1 MLPQTGVRGKQIN
14 TTSKLGLPSIT
25 LLRNQHGQTRRKRH
39 NKKRKQDT
47 RDETDTTTIQS
58 RMLPIQA
65 TVAYL
70 RARSVRTLRDPANL
84 RARSVRTWKKCTWSS
99 STITKASNSSGR
111 VLVTLVL
118 VNPKQVHLVAG
129 STIISSLWKRCVWS
143 IEHNHYL
150 PVKSSRVQPQLF
162 SPSLYSLTFWLI
174 SDFSGTLSKFSKI
187 FNLTGE

>member
-1 MLPQTGVRGKQIN
+1 MPRPIN
-14 TTSKLGLPSIT
+14 TTSKLGLPSNT

-70 RARSVRTLRDPANL
+70 RARSVRTLRDPENL
-84 RARSVRTWKKCTWSS
+84 CARSVRTLERCTKSS
-99 STITKASNSSGR
+99 STITKASNSR
-111 VLVTLVL
+111 D
-118 VNPKQVHLVAG
+118 KRIHLVAG

-150 PVKSSRVQPQLF
+150 RLCCSQFEQLRAGSRDIG
-162 SPSLYSLTFWLI
+162 SRKAAYC
-174 SDFSGTLSKFSKI
+174 
-187 FNLTGE
+187 

>member
-1 MLPQTGVRGKQIN
+1 MVVSVSSRVSCFLFLLWRFRRVWPCWFLRRVIEGSPSLLVVLIN

-84 RARSVRTWKKCTWSS
+84 RARSVRTWERCTWSS
-99 STITKASNSSGR
+99 STITKASNSR
-111 VLVTLVL
+111 D
-118 VNPKQVHLVAG
+118 
-129 STIISSLWKRCVWS
+129 
-143 IEHNHYL
+143 E
-150 PVKSSRVQPQLF
+150 F
-162 SPSLYSLTFWLI
+162 S
-174 SDFSGTLSKFSKI
+174 
-187 FNLTGE
+187 

>member
-1 MLPQTGVRGKQIN
+1 MWDQRSSVIN

-84 RARSVRTWKKCTWSS
+84 RARSVRTWKRCTWSS

-129 STIISSLWKRCVWS
+129 STIISSLWNRDVRGQS
-143 IEHNHYL
+143 STIITSDRLSSPTPSFVVLSSQRLHPL
-150 PVKSSRVQPQLF
+150 PRPWKP
-162 SPSLYSLTFWLI
+162 
-174 SDFSGTLSKFSKI
+174 
-187 FNLTGE
+187 GE

>member
-1 MLPQTGVRGKQIN
+1 MRIIN

-70 RARSVRTLRDPANL
+70 RARSVRTWER
-84 RARSVRTWKKCTWSS
+84 CTWSS
-99 STITKASNSSGR
+99 STITKASNSR
-111 VLVTLVL
+111 D
-118 VNPKQVHLVAG
+118 
-129 STIISSLWKRCVWS
+129 
-143 IEHNHYL
+143 E
-150 PVKSSRVQPQLF
+150 F
-162 SPSLYSLTFWLI
+162 S
-174 SDFSGTLSKFSKI
+174 
-187 FNLTGE
+187 

>member
-1 MLPQTGVRGKQIN
+1 MIN

-39 NKKRKQDT
+39 NKKRKQHT

-84 RARSVRTWKKCTWSS
+84 RARSVRTWERCTWSS
-99 STITKASNSSGR
+99 STITKASNSR
-111 VLVTLVL
+111 D
-118 VNPKQVHLVAG
+118 KRIHLVAG
-129 STIISSLWKRCVWS
+129 STIISSLWNRDVRGQS
-143 IEHNHYL
+143 STIITSDRLSSPTPSFVVLSSQRLHPL
-150 PVKSSRVQPQLF
+150 PRPWKPGQ
-162 SPSLYSLTFWLI
+162 
-174 SDFSGTLSKFSKI
+174 
-187 FNLTGE
+187 